1 MMGVSELIKYGWR
14 LYHASPPLLLAI
26 LIVASSLGF
35 RRLNGRIDKLVG
47 RMESVEDT
55 QKKHGEQIAR
65 HEILVDNATTKAEDA
80 LEKTKEMVDEE
91 ALEDVEERMDT
102 LENCQERNE
111 RRIHQIR
118 ADRRAEG
125 KVNNNV
131 EENNHG

>member
-1 MMGVSELIKYGWR
+1 MVGVSGLIEYGWR
-14 LYHASPPLLLAI
+14 LYQASPPLLLAI

-35 RRLNGRIDKLVG
+35 HRLNGRIDTVLG
-47 RMESVEDT
+47 RVEEVEEV
-55 QKKHGEQIAR
+55 QQEHSEQIAR
-65 HEILVDNATTKAEDA
+65 HEILVDDATTKAEDA
-80 LEKTKEMVDEE
+80 QDSLEDMVDEE
-91 ALEDVEERMDT
+91 TLEELEERMDT

-131 EENNHG
+131 EETE